1 MSSRRLG
8 ELAAGVVLLLAG
20 CGQGELRDEEP
31 LAQVE
36 GKTIT
41 VGAYRQQAARVP
53 ANLQGQLDPQR
64 YLQALIDEEL
74 LVQETKRR
82 GLEQAAEV
90 ERAFQQEARVLA
102 LRELYRRQ
110 HIEAPPPP
118 AEEEL
123 QAYFSK
129 SPYSRRVRFSLLMVK
144 TAAQIP
150 PLLAKLKGGANFDS
164 LSMRH
169 SQDQRILDR
178 KADMGYHRWGETMPS
193 HAALTERAFF
203 MKPGEL
209 VGPLQVADGYF
220 LIKLTDAHPVSL
232 EQEREVISQ
241 QVMQEKLSERLT
253 QYYTSL
259 GQQYALQ
266 FDEAGFQAL
275 AADWA
280 AQAPPEAAWPAMGM
294 RAHEGHQ
301 MSPPAAPPLAAP
313 PPPGPQAALDPQQ
326 VVVTYQGGQLTA
338 EQCRPLLQPD
348 APRSPE
354 ALRNYLFNQLCRQML
369 APLEIGRLE
378 LLKTPVLQ
386 EGLEKAKRRVLIR
399 QLQAQMA
406 AQVSQPNANAVRI
419 YFEEHKDR
427 YSLPA
432 LVEVRRMN
440 VADAQE
446 GQQVLQRLQTG
457 QDTLSLVKQ
466 FISLSYGSSALEG
479 ESKVAR
485 ALQQGAVGSFQGP
498 FYSDTGF
505 FVLQL
510 LGRHL
515 AQVPPFE
522 TVQDRVK
529 ADLAQEQGNV
539 LFQEFLKELRN
550 RSAQQIQINQE
561 NLQRLAKPAQEGQ
574 T

>member
-1 MSSRRLG
+1 MHRRRPAEWAALG
-8 ELAAGVVLLLAG
+8 ALFLAS
-20 CGQGELRDEEP
+20 CGQGELEDGEV

-36 GKTIT
+36 GRAIT
-41 VGAYRQQAARVP
+41 VGEYRQQAARVP
-53 ANLQGQLDPQR
+53 AGFQGQLDPQR

-74 LVQETKRR
+74 LVQEAKRR

-102 LRELYRRQ
+102 LRELYHRQ
-110 HIEAPPPP
+110 QIEAPPPP

-123 QAYFSK
+123 QAYFAK

-144 TAAQIP
+144 TPEQIP
-150 PLLAKLKGGANFDS
+150 PLLAKLKAGADFDS

-193 HAALTERAFF
+193 HAALTERAFS

-209 VGPLQVADGYF
+209 VGPLKVADGYF
-220 LIKLTDAHPVSL
+220 LIRLTDAHPVSL
-232 EQEREVISQ
+232 EQEREVIVQ
-241 QVMQEKLSERLT
+241 QVMQEKLSQRLT

-259 GQQYALQ
+259 GEQYSLK
-266 FDEAGFQAL
+266 FDEAGFAAL
-275 AADWA
+275 AADWSA
-280 AQAPPEAAWPAMGM
+280 RAPAEGPAMAMGAM
-294 RAHEGHQ
+294 GHAGHQ
-301 MSPPAAPPLAAP
+301 MPRPAPAP
-313 PPPGPQAALDPQQ
+313 PPASGPPLDPQQ
-326 VVVTYQGGQLTA
+326 VVVSYQGGQLTA
-338 EQCRPLLQPD
+338 QQCRPLLQPD
-348 APRSPE
+348 APRHPE

-378 LLKTPVLQ
+378 LLKTPALQ
-386 EGLEKAKRRVLIR
+386 EGLEKSRRRVLVR

-419 YFEEHKDR
+419 YFEESKDR
-427 YSLPA
+427 YTLPA

-440 VADAQE
+440 VAGAQE
-446 GQQVLQRLQTG
+446 GQQVLQRLQAG
-457 QDTLSLVKQ
+457 QDTLALVKQ
-466 FISLSYGSSALEG
+466 FISLNYGHQALEG
-479 ESKVAR
+479 DSKVAR
-485 ALQQGAVGSFQGP
+485 ALREGAVGSFQGP

-505 FVLQL
+505 FVLQI

-515 AQVPPFE
+515 AQTPPFE

-529 ADLAQEQGNV
+529 ADLAQEQGNL

-550 RSAQQIQINQE
+550 RSASQIQINQE
-561 NLQRLAKPAQEGQ
+561 NLQRLAHSPKEGPA
-574 T
+574 

>member
-1 MSSRRLG
+1 MNSSKVG
-8 ELAAGVVLLLAG
+8 KLAVGAALLLAG
-20 CGQGELRDEEP
+20 CGQGELKDEEP
-31 LAQVE
+31 LAQVD

-53 ANLQGQLDPQR
+53 EELRQQLDPQR
-64 YLQALIDEEL
+64 YLQALVDEEL
-74 LVQETKRR
+74 LVQEAKRR

-110 HIEAPPPP
+110 HIEVPAAPV
-118 AEEEL
+118 EEEL
-123 QAYFSK
+123 QAYFAK

-144 TAAQIP
+144 TPEQIP
-150 PLLAKLKGGANFDS
+150 PLLAKLKGGADFDS

-209 VGPLQVADGYF
+209 VGPLKVADGYF

-232 EQEREVISQ
+232 EQEREVIAQ

-259 GQQYALQ
+259 GQQYSLQ

-275 AADWA
+275 AAEWA
-280 AQAPPEAAWPAMGM
+280 EQAPPQAAWSSMEGM
-294 RAHEGHQ
+294 AHAGHQ
-301 MSPPAAPPLAAP
+301 MGRPAAA
-313 PPPGPQAALDPQQ
+313 PQAAPSRAPSAALDAQR
-326 VVVTYQGGQLTA
+326 VVVSYQGGQLSA

-348 APRSPE
+348 APRNPE

-419 YFEEHKDR
+419 YFEEHKDK
-427 YSLPA
+427 YTLPT

-440 VADAQE
+440 VADAQA

-457 QDTLSLVKQ
+457 QDTLSLSKQ
-466 FISLSYGSSALEG
+466 FVTLSYGSSALEG
-479 ESKVAR
+479 DSKVAR
-485 ALQQGAVGSFQGP
+485 ALQQGAVGSYQGP

-505 FVLQL
+505 FVLQV

-561 NLQRLAKPAQEGQ
+561 NLQRLARPTKEG
-574 T
+574 TT

>member
-1 MSSRRLG
+1 MMSRVGSLVF
-8 ELAAGVVLLLAG
+8 AAALFLAG
-20 CGQGELRDEEP
+20 CGQGELKDEEP

-41 VGAYRQQAARVP
+41 VGAYRQQAAKV
-53 ANLQGQLDPQR
+53 AASLQEPMDPQR
-64 YLQALIDEEL
+64 YVQALIDEEL
-74 LVQETKRR
+74 LVQEAKRR
-82 GLEQAAEV
+82 GLEQSAEV

-110 HIEAPPPP
+110 HIEAPPAP

-129 SPYSRRVRFSLLMVK
+129 SPYNRRVRFSLLMVK
-144 TAAQIP
+144 TPEQIP
-150 PLLAKLKGGANFDS
+150 PLLAKLKAGANFDS
-164 LSMRH
+164 LSIRH

-209 VGPLQVADGYF
+209 VGPLKVADGYF

-232 EQEREVISQ
+232 EQEREVITQ
-241 QVMQEKLSERLT
+241 QVMQEKLGERLT
-253 QYYTSL
+253 QYYNSL

-280 AQAPPEAAWPAMGM
+280 AQAPPPDWSPMAAMGH
-294 RAHEGHQ
+294 AGHAGHQ
-301 MSPPAAPPLAAP
+301 QPRPAP
-313 PPPGPQAALDPQQ
+313 PPVPAAGPRVALDPQR
-326 VVVTYQGGQLTA
+326 VVVSYQGGQLTA

-419 YFEEHKDR
+419 YFEEHKDK
-427 YSLPA
+427 YALPA

-446 GQQVLQRLQTG
+446 GERVLQRLQAG
-457 QDTLSLVKQ
+457 QDTLALAKQ

-479 ESKVAR
+479 DSKVAR
-485 ALQQGAVGSFQGP
+485 ALQQGPVGSFQGP

-505 FVLQL
+505 FVLQI

-515 AQVPPFE
+515 AQVPQFE

-529 ADLAQEQGNV
+529 ADLAQEQGNA

-561 NLQRLAKPAQEGQ
+561 NLQRLAKPAKGDK

>member
-1 MSSRRLG
+1 MRRRASG
-8 ELAAGVVLLLAG
+8 PRVCELAAALLLAG
-20 CGQGELRDEEP
+20 CGQGALQDDEV

-41 VGAYRQQAARVP
+41 VGAYRQQTARV
-53 ANLQGQLDPQR
+53 AASLQEHLDPQR

-74 LVQETKRR
+74 LVQEARRR
-82 GLEQAAEV
+82 GLEQTAEV

-110 HIEAPPPP
+110 QIEAPQPP

-144 TAAQIP
+144 TPEQLP
-150 PLLAKLKGGANFDS
+150 PLLAKLKAGANFDS

-178 KADMGYHRWGETMPS
+178 RADMGYHRWGETMPS

-209 VGPLQVADGYF
+209 VGPLKVADGYF

-232 EQEREVISQ
+232 DQERETIVQ
-241 QVMQEKLSERLT
+241 QVVQEKLSERLT
-253 QYYTSL
+253 QYYASL
-259 GQQYALQ
+259 GQQYSLE

-280 AQAPPEAAWPAMGM
+280 AQAP
-294 RAHEGHQ
+294 
-301 MSPPAAPPLAAP
+301 LAAP
-313 PPPGPQAALDPQQ
+313 PMAMAGHAHHQMPKPAPPPAPGPRAPLDPQQ

-338 EQCRPLLQPD
+338 EQCRPMLQAG
-348 APRSPE
+348 APRGPE

-378 LLKTPVLQ
+378 LLKTPALQ
-386 EGLEKAKRRVLIR
+386 EGLEKARRRVLIR
-399 QLQAQMA
+399 QLQAQIA

-419 YFEEHKDR
+419 YFEENKDR
-427 YSLPA
+427 YALPA

-446 GQQVLQRLQTG
+446 GQQVLQRLQAG
-457 QDTLSLVKQ
+457 QDTLALVGQ
-466 FISLSYGSSALEG
+466 FVTLNYGHQALEG
-479 ESKVAR
+479 DSKVAR
-485 ALQQGAVGSFQGP
+485 ALKEGAVGSFQGP

-529 ADLAQEQGNV
+529 ADLAQEQGNL

-561 NLQRLAKPAQEGQ
+561 NLQRLATPPKEGRA
-574 T
+574 

>member
-1 MSSRRLG
+1 MRKRTISHRFVEWAG
-8 ELAAGVVLLLAG
+8 AALLLAG
-20 CGQGELRDEEP
+20 CGQGALKDEEV

-36 GKTIT
+36 GRAIT
-41 VGAYRQQAARVP
+41 VGAYRQQAARV
-53 ANLQGQLDPQR
+53 AASLQEELDPQR
-64 YLQALIDEEL
+64 YVQALIDEEL
-74 LVQETKRR
+74 LVQEAVRR
-82 GLEQAAEV
+82 GLERVPEV
-90 ERAFQQEARVLA
+90 ERAFQQETRMLA
-102 LRELYRRQ
+102 LRELYSRQ
-110 HIEAPPPP
+110 HIEAPPPSP
-118 AEEEL
+118 EEEL
-123 QAYFSK
+123 QAFFSK
-129 SPYSRRVRFSLLMVK
+129 SPYNRRVRFSLLMVK
-144 TAAQIP
+144 TAEQIP
-150 PLLAKLKGGANFDS
+150 PLLAKLKARANFDS

-203 MKPGEL
+203 MKPGEI
-209 VGPLQVADGYF
+209 VGPLKVADGYF

-232 EQEREVISQ
+232 DQERETIAQ

-253 QYYTSL
+253 QYYASL
-259 GQQYALQ
+259 GQQYSLQ

-280 AQAPPEAAWPAMGM
+280 AQAPPEAVGSAMCAM
-294 RAHEGHQ
+294 HAGHQ
-301 MSPPAAPPLAAP
+301 MARPASSSPPS
-313 PPPGPQAALDPQQ
+313 PGPRAALDPQR
-326 VVVTYQGGQLTA
+326 VVVAYQGGQLTV

-378 LLKTPVLQ
+378 LLKIPALQ

-406 AQVSQPNANAVRI
+406 VQVSQPNPNAVRI
-419 YFEEHKDR
+419 YFEERKDR
-427 YSLPA
+427 YTLPA

-446 GQQVLQRLQTG
+446 GQQVLQRLQAG
-457 QDTLSLVKQ
+457 QDTLTLVKK
-466 FISLSYGSSALEG
+466 FIALNYGSSALEG

-485 ALQQGAVGSFQGP
+485 ALREGAVGSFQGP
-498 FYSDTGF
+498 FYADTGF
-505 FVLQL
+505 FVLQI

-515 AQVPPFE
+515 AQAPPFE
-522 TVQDRVK
+522 TVQERAK

-550 RSAQQIQINQE
+550 RSASQVQIDQEKIQQ
-561 NLQRLAKPAQEGQ
+561 LAKPTKEGRA
-574 T
+574 